1 MTSTDGDKYREAI
14 MLSHQ
19 KENPME
25 QHTPEYLRRTLAHNR
40 ALMDDIISS
49 GMSRYYNTEIVD
61 AACEAIEAEL
71 RRLGIL

>member
-1 MTSTDGDKYREAI
+1 
-14 MLSHQ
+14 MLSHE

-25 QHTPEYLRRTLAHNR
+25 QRTLAHNR

-71 RRLGIL
+71 RRRGIL

>member
-1 MTSTDGDKYREAI
+1 
-14 MLSHQ
+14 MLSHE

-49 GMSRYYNTEIVD
+49 GMSTYYNMEIVD

-71 RRLGIL
+71 RRQGIL

>member
-1 MTSTDGDKYREAI
+1 
-14 MLSHQ
+14 
-19 KENPME
+19 ME

-71 RRLGIL
+71 RRRGIL

>member
-1 MTSTDGDKYREAI
+1 
-14 MLSHQ
+14 MLSHE

-49 GMSRYYNTEIVD
+49 GMSRYYNMEIVD
-61 AACEAIEAEL
+61 ATCEAIEAEL
-71 RRLGIL
+71 RRRGIL